1 MAGAVVDRVD
11 GEGSAV
17 VLDVAQAV
25 SQFLNCLF
33 LELKRRVSSMAVV
46 PSEQLSDGALK
57 VTASLFDLWHILRVT
72 DNCTSP
78 QEVVPMMIS
87 LFGGLVLGSWSAP
100 CGSIRLPFLADAG
113 MNEVANIMSLGKAKR

>member
-1 MAGAVVDRVD
+1 MD

-46 PSEQLSDGALK
+46 PSEEISDGALK
-57 VTASLFDLWHILRVT
+57 VTSSLFDLWHIL
-72 DNCTSP
+72 
-78 QEVVPMMIS
+78 
-87 LFGGLVLGSWSAP
+87 A
-100 CGSIRLPFLADAG
+100 
-113 MNEVANIMSLGKAKR
+113 